1 MATVKIFRETALP
14 GTTVADAMYII
25 APAGT
30 PNYIEL
36 YVTNSSNQIRRII
49 NAADIAALI
58 SAAVAAATELTIVAD
73 IAARD
78 ALAPT
83 APRYV
88 FVTNATADST
98 VASGGATYL
107 FNPTGSVW
115 IKVSEAESLDVNV
128 TWASI
133 TGKPTSTPAQI
144 DAAVGASHSHTN
156 KTQLDQIGQNA
167 GGELTYNGVQVKTEW
182 NNGATPGW

>member
-1 MATVKIFRETALP
+1 MANFKIYRETVLP
-14 GTTVADAMYII
+14 GTPVADSMYVV

-36 YVTNSSNQIRRII
+36 YVVNSAGAVRRIPTDADITAKI
-49 NAADIAALI
+49 NAALSSIA
-58 SAAVAAATELTIVAD
+58 ELEIVAT

-83 APRYV
+83 QAKYV
-88 FVTNATADST
+88 FVTNATGDAT

-115 IKVSEAESLDVNV
+115 IKVSEAESMDVV
-128 TWASI
+128 VSWASI

-144 DAAVGASHSHTN
+144 DAAVAAVHSHTN
-156 KTQLDQIGQNA
+156 KTQLDQISEIS
-167 GGELTYNGVQVKTEW
+167 GELAYNGGIVKTQW
-182 NNGATPGW
+182 SSVGW